1 MAESLENHEK
11 PEKPKKDRQIASLK
25 NKGMRGKLHLPMC
38 GLFPS
43 QHPKSSRMKLE

>member
-25 NKGMRGKLHLPMC
+25 NKGMRGKHT
-38 GLFPS
+38 FANVWVV
-43 QHPKSSRMKLE
+43 PKPAPKE